1 MAHRIIA
8 MRTSLRSA
16 LEGSG
21 STLPWNHITD
31 QIGMFCFSGMTGEM
45 VDRLQARAHVSAYTY
60 IRAPALKR
68 MAGTEHGLELV
79 FHWI

>member
-45 VDRLQARAHVSAYTY
+45 VDRLQARA
-60 IRAPALKR
+60 RACLSIHSHPCAKKNGWY
-68 MAGTEHGLELV
+68 MSMMV
-79 FHWI
+79 